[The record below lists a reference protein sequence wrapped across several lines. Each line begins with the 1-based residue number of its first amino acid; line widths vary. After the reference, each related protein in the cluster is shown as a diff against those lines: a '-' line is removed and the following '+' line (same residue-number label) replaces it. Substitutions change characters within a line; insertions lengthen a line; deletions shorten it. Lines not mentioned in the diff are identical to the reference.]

1 MPQTKTFND
10 MNYKIP
16 GTKGRFII
24 YRMGRGGTFA
34 DYGLMALEIAFE
46 ASLVYP

>member
-1 MPQTKTFND
+1 MDISISSLKNFKLRED
-10 MNYKIP
+10 SL
-16 GTKGRFII
+16 FI
-24 YRMGRGGTFA
+24 GWGGGTFA